1 MAFCSIAKSS
11 HTVLDNA
18 FFIRY
23 HKPRKRTWDALKH
36 ITGGIHSMRLH
47 KKAAACLLTAAM
59 ALSMLTACG
68 GGGTGGN
75 GGGNTPTLPNPGEIV
90 LPGEGGEGEGGGEG
104 TETKPTKT
112 PIDKNKSKLAKFNNE
127 YGGFKEFYVE
137 MQEVA
142 YEDGSVEGST
152 DGFVAVKG
160 NNAYTKMTLSGKNQK
175 QQLVEQLMLKEFDYN
190 NDYLLFSGSKVAV
203 RTNSYKSQ
211 SDDNLSLDTLIANK
225 LPSQMWST
233 EVKVGPTKYYAEV
246 YNLYSYEYTTCFTP
260 DGKPVYQ
267 FVRKLNEK
275 QLESA
280 TLYKTIQAGSGT
292 SKNLCRMPDG
302 FKKYSIDFTTNT
314 LTDAKGNEFT
324 IETNNKGDVTSVKD
338 NTGKDVTDDFKWVYD
353 LFEMMS

>member
-1 MAFCSIAKSS
+1 
-11 HTVLDNA
+11 
-18 FFIRY
+18 
-23 HKPRKRTWDALKH
+23 
-36 ITGGIHSMRLH
+36 MRLY

-90 LPGEGGEGEGGGEG
+90 LPAPGEGGEGEGGEG

-112 PIDKNKSKLAKFNNE
+112 PIDKNKSKLAKFNE
-127 YGGFKEFYVE
+127 KYAGATEFYLE
-137 MQEVA
+137 AQMIE
-142 YEDGSVEGST
+142 YDENGSVEQSG
-152 DGFVAVKG
+152 DQRVAAKG
-160 NNAYTKMTLSGKNQK
+160 NNAYMKMTLSGKNQK
-175 QQLVEQLMLKEFDYN
+175 QQLIEQLMLKEFEYSN
-190 NDYLLFSGSKVAV
+190 NYWLFSDSKVAV

-211 SDDNLSLDTLIANK
+211 SDDNISLDTLIANK

-246 YNLYSYEYTTCFTP
+246 YNLYSYEYTTCFTA

-292 SKNLCRMPDG
+292 SKNLCTMPDG

-338 NTGKDVTDDFKWVYD
+338 NTGKDVSDDLKWVYD

>member
-1 MAFCSIAKSS
+1 
-11 HTVLDNA
+11 
-18 FFIRY
+18 
-23 HKPRKRTWDALKH
+23 
-36 ITGGIHSMRLH
+36 MRLH

-59 ALSMLTACG
+59 AISMLTACG

-112 PIDKNKSKLAKFNNE
+112 PIADVRSSKLAKFNNE

-190 NDYLLFSGSKVAV
+190 NDYLLLRGSKVAV

-246 YNLYSYEYTTCFTP
+246 YNLYSYEYTTCFTA

-267 FVRKLNEK
+267 FVRDLNGK
-275 QLESA
+275 QLNSA
-280 TLYKTIQAGSGT
+280 TLYKTIQVGSGT
-292 SKNLCRMPDG
+292 SKGLCALPTG
-302 FKKYSIDFTTNT
+302 TKTYSFDDNT
-314 LTDAKGNEFT
+314 GSLTDAKGNVFT
-324 IETNNKGDVTSVKD
+324 LQEDGTTGIKVLDKD
-338 NTGKDVTDDFKWVYD
+338 GNVVTDDFKWLTD
-353 LFEMMS
+353 FLKMMSGQ